1 MEVVRMVVVRMVVVR
16 VVVVR
21 MVVVRMVVVRMVVR
35 MGVMAR
41 MTAAVMLG
49 EMEVEH
55 EVVMVGTP
63 PHLCEVKDDMLWV
76 V

>member
-1 MEVVRMVVVRMVVVR
+1 
-16 VVVVR
+16 
-21 MVVVRMVVVRMVVR
+21 MVVVRMVVR
-35 MGVMAR
+35 MGVMVR

-63 PHLCEVKDDMLWV
+63 PHLCEVEDDMLWV